1 MRALLLA
8 VVWLQTPAEKPA
20 DSVAVDAW
28 VTHVERSA
36 WSPDSLIL
44 HAFETHHLVFLG
56 DVHPAAE
63 PKRLVARLVPELK
76 ARDRLDVLAVEVPFE
91 QQPVIDA
98 YLRSDPE
105 DIALLVS
112 HPLTLRAHWGASREY
127 LEIYRAVWRVNRAL
141 PVESRIRIVAI
152 DAPGGPP
159 EAASEREA
167 VARYARRD
175 AVMAS
180 RVRRAIL
187 QPDRDAYVL
196 LLLGGYHGL
205 KGLEAEVEWNGA
217 RARVRWL
224 AARLTEDR
232 PDLFTI
238 LADGVA
244 EARAAVDDSGPATR
258 GATRWLDLVA
268 ERLGAVPA
276 PFAVLVTPL
285 FDAAAPQAL
294 FVPEKGPILLRFLPA
309 DYALAGAVDA
319 FLYLGRTDAITPLA
333 PLPPLGPSP

>member
-8 VVWLQTPAEKPA
+8 IVSLQPPAATPV
-20 DSVAVDAW
+20 DSIALDAW
-28 VTHVERSA
+28 VAHVGRCA
-36 WSPDSLIL
+36 GSPDSLIL
-44 HAFETHHLVFLG
+44 HAFETHHLVLLG

-63 PKRLVARLVPELK
+63 PKRLVARLVPALK
-76 ARDRLDVLAVEVPFE
+76 ARGRLDVLAVEVPFE

-105 DIALLVS
+105 DIDLLVR

-127 LEIYRAVWRVNRAL
+127 LEIYRAVWNVNHAL
-141 PVESRIRIVAI
+141 PADSRIRIVAI

-159 EAASEREA
+159 QAASEQEA

-187 QPDRDAYVL
+187 GPDPDAHVL
-196 LLLGGYHGL
+196 LFLGGYHGL
-205 KGLEAEVEWNGA
+205 KGVEAEVVWNGA
-217 RARVRWL
+217 RARVKWL
-224 AARLTEDR
+224 AARLSEDR
-232 PDLFTI
+232 VDLFTI
-238 LADGVA
+238 LTDGVP
-244 EARAAVDDSGPATR
+244 EPAAAWPNRETL
-258 GATRWLDLVA
+258 GATRWLALVDA
-268 ERLGAVPA
+268 RLGAVPS

-294 FVPEKGPILLRFLPA
+294 LVPAEGPISLRFLPA

-319 FLYLGRTDAITPLA
+319 FLYLGRTDPIT
-333 PLPPLGPSP
+333 PLPPLGPSR